1 MHLRNHPQMN
11 KLSHQIS
18 EETRRR
24 LALDLYCHKARNR
37 RRNYLPKSLAIVGL
51 LATITALYVILH

>member
-1 MHLRNHPQMN
+1 MN
-11 KLSHQIS
+11 RLSHQIS